1 MWLSAYLT
9 LRKMKEKKVSFCF
22 TMDDLL
28 VATVELFMVFL
39 VEANIFINYIV
50 TIILL
55 KISHYS
61 QYTIKSITWG
71 KRCSDIFTELINK
84 FKYLANNK
92 YILSTYKQRNH
103 E

>member
-9 LRKMKEKKVSFCF
+9 LRKIKEKKVSFCF
-22 TMDDLL
+22 ITDDLE

-55 KISHYS
+55 KILDLNIVSI
-61 QYTIKSITWG
+61 YTY
-71 KRCSDIFTELINK
+71 EP
-84 FKYLANNK
+84 
-92 YILSTYKQRNH
+92 STYN
-103 E
+103 